1 MESTTQLLNRARAGD
16 EAAREA
22 LVSRYL
28 PALRRFAHGRLPAR
42 VRGVLDTEDLVQAT
56 ILRALNR
63 IHDFESRHQG
73 SLFAYLRQ
81 ILLNRIRDE
90 ARREARK
97 PPEVQLSEDM
107 ADPAPSPLEQV
118 IGHDALARY
127 ERALT
132 QLRPD
137 FHEAVLLRIE
147 MGCSYQEIAE
157 ALGRPTADSARS
169 LTRRALLRL
178 VEHLR
183 LEDPSTPCATPLRR

>member
-1 MESTTQLLNRARAGD
+1 M
-16 EAAREA
+16 
-22 LVSRYL
+22 
-28 PALRRFAHGRLPAR
+28 
-42 VRGVLDTEDLVQAT
+42 LDTEDLVQAT

-127 ERALT
+127 ERAYPGTYAPPEYRDKLN
-132 QLRPD
+132 QRP
-137 FHEAVLLRIE
+137 HPPRQ
-147 MGCSYQEIAE
+147 CQSYN
-157 ALGRPTADSARS
+157 GP
-169 LTRRALLRL
+169 
-178 VEHLR
+178 
-183 LEDPSTPCATPLRR
+183 